1 MSIPSEGHRYY
12 TGQYWNDFESV
23 RRHLDRRATGDPDV
37 TWFEDLARQGRRF
50 ERALIL
56 NCGTGWVERELH
68 RVGIVGEV
76 VGIDIAPHL
85 LDDARRGAV
94 DVGLS
99 ATYVE
104 MDVNRRPLPD
114 GPFDLVLN
122 HAAGHHISHINRVF
136 SQVADRLAP
145 DGLFVSWDYVGPHR
159 NQYPAAIWEAA
170 WKVNQSLPDHLRQ
183 TMSYPHLDTMLADDP
198 TEAVHSELV
207 LETIERHFEV
217 DRVNRLGGGIG
228 YLLLTH
234 NEAVH
239 AAPLAEVEPWL
250 DHIMTTDAEFTDA
263 NPAHTLFAYVIARRL
278 GEARDQADLERW
290 QAVEDERERVA
301 AASGGEYGPRT
312 WLAELTYGSERPE
325 ISLGQAISVRWP
337 EATKRYN
344 RLIEWASGV
353 VQRIRSARGQQ
364 RTSPKP

>member
-23 RRHLDRRATGDPDV
+23 RRHLDQRATGDPNV
-37 TWFEDLARQGRRF
+37 TWFEDLAGQGRRF

-68 RVGIVGEV
+68 RVDIVGEV
-76 VGIDIAPHL
+76 VGIDVAPHL
-85 LDDARRGAV
+85 LDDARRGAA
-94 DVGLS
+94 DVGLG

-104 MDVNRRPLPD
+104 MDVNSRPLPD

-136 SQVADRLAP
+136 HQVAERLAP

-159 NQYPAAIWEAA
+159 NQYCAAIWEAA
-170 WKVNQSLPDHLRQ
+170 WEVNRTLPDNLQ
-183 TMSYPHLDTMLADDP
+183 QIMSYPHLETMLADDP

-207 LETIERHFEV
+207 LETIERHFAIEHLA
-217 DRVNRLGGGIG
+217 RLGGGIG

-234 NEAVH
+234 NEAIH
-239 AAPLAEVEPWL
+239 AAPLDETEPWL
-250 DHIMTTDAEFTDA
+250 NHIMTADASFTDA
-263 NPAHTLFAYVIARRL
+263 NPQHTLFAYVIARKL
-278 GEARDQADLERW
+278 PEGRDPADLGRW
-290 QAVEDERERVA
+290 QADEDEREHSA
-301 AASGGEYGPRT
+301 AANGGEYGPRT

-325 ISLGQAISVRWP
+325 ISLGQAISARWP
-337 EATKRYN
+337 GATKRYN
-344 RLIEWASGV
+344 RLVEWLIGV
-353 VQRIRSARGQQ
+353 TRRVRSARGRR
-364 RTSPKP
+364 RTSRKP